1 VRAPGWPPAAASGR
15 RALRSISDPIRE
27 LGLEGGPVDAKLN
40 GAGYF
45 DQATWVG
52 KQAACEIDS
61 AGEWQSKVAG
71 HPPDQGDVLE
81 SALADPTRD
90 ALLG

>member
-1 VRAPGWPPAAASGR
+1 VRAPGWPPAAASWRG
-15 RALRSISDPIRE
+15 ALRSICDQISE
-27 LGLEGGPVDAKLN
+27 LGLKGGPVDAKLN
-40 GAGYF
+40 GAGYL

-52 KQAACEIDS
+52 KQADCEINC
-61 AGEWQSKVAG
+61 AGEWQSKIAG
-71 HPPDQGDVLE
+71 HPPDQGNVLE